1 MSSVAFRRCPQPTTN
16 NNEKEM
22 MMKNQPTSIRRVL
35 AALMMSLMLGAAVP
49 LSAQDVEAPVAAE
62 SEPVV
67 NLNTATEAEL
77 VTLAGIGPSKA
88 QAIIAHRERRAFRRV
103 EDVMRVRGIGR
114 STFRRL
120 RSRLSVGN

>member
-1 MSSVAFRRCPQPTTN
+1 
-16 NNEKEM
+16 
-22 MMKNQPTSIRRVL
+22 
-35 AALMMSLMLGAAVP
+35 MSLMIGAALP
-49 LSAQDVEAPVAAE
+49 LSAQDVEAPAAE
-62 SEPVV
+62 ASEPVV

-77 VTLAGIGPSKA
+77 VTLPGIGPSKA

-120 RSRLSVGN
+120 RSRLAV

>member
-1 MSSVAFRRCPQPTTN
+1 MSPVAPRRCPRTNNRKKQQKMKNLPTT
-16 NNEKEM
+16 
-22 MMKNQPTSIRRVL
+22 IRRVL
-35 AALMMSLMLGAAVP
+35 TALMMSLMIGAALP
-49 LSAQDVEAPVAAE
+49 LSAQDVEAPAAE
-62 SEPVV
+62 ASEPVV

-77 VTLAGIGPSKA
+77 VTLPGIGPSKA

-120 RSRLSVGN
+120 RSRLAV

>member
-1 MSSVAFRRCPQPTTN
+1 MN
-16 NNEKEM
+16 N
-22 MMKNQPTSIRRVL
+22 KNQPTSIRCVL
-35 AALMMSLMLGAAVP
+35 AALMMSLMIGAAAP
-49 LSAQDVEAPVAAE
+49 LSAQDLEPSEEDSSSESATE
-62 SEPVV
+62 SEPVI

-77 VTLAGIGPSKA
+77 VSLPGIGPSKA

-120 RSRLSVGN
+120 RSRLSV

>member
-1 MSSVAFRRCPQPTTN
+1 MKNLPTT
-16 NNEKEM
+16 
-22 MMKNQPTSIRRVL
+22 IRRVL
-35 AALMMSLMLGAAVP
+35 TALMMSLMIGAALP
-49 LSAQDVEAPVAAE
+49 LSAQEAEAPAAVEA
-62 SEPVV
+62 EPVV

-77 VTLAGIGPSKA
+77 VTLPGIGPSKA

-120 RSRLSVGN
+120 RSRLGV